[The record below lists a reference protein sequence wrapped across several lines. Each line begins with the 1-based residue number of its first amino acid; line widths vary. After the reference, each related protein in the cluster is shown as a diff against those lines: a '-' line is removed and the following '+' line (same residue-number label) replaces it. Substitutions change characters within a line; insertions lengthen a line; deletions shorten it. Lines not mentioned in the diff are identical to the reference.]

1 MSATSGL
8 EVKIDRMNEVLSAL
22 DGLDLNR
29 VLVGVPEEKSA
40 RDDDNSGVAINNAQL
55 AWIHEY
61 GAPNAGIPPRP
72 FLEPG
77 IMHAHDQIVADLRE
91 GARKCLD
98 DLNPNAV
105 KKALEKAGMHT
116 AAQIQQEF
124 TDNEWE
130 PLAESTL
137 EARMKKIDSAAIT
150 RKLKRK
156 AKKEGWSDDK
166 WDEEFDKAV
175 KQNPLIDTGALRR
188 SITYVVRKKGE

>member
-77 IMHAHDQIVADLRE
+77 IMHAHDQIVADSRE

-124 TDNEWE
+124 TDNDWE
-130 PLAESTL
+130 PLKHPRPKKGRSHRRGAETA
-137 EARMKKIDSAAIT
+137 EK
-150 RKLKRK
+150 
-156 AKKEGWSDDK
+156 
-166 WDEEFDKAV
+166 
-175 KQNPLIDTGALRR
+175 PLIDTGVLRR
-188 SITYVVRKKGE
+188 SITYVVREKGE